1 MQRARFYFY
10 FIRLPL
16 DFDFLNIYKKN
27 KIKKEVDKITSQ
39 SEFTTKYIIEV
50 KFKIKGVVEKSD
62 VVGAIFGQTEGLLLD
77 LDLRDLQKS
86 GRIGRIEVENES
98 KEGISEGIIKIP
110 SSLTRKETALL
121 AATVETVSRVGP
133 CEAEITLT
141 EIRDVRETKRQRI
154 IERAAELLKEW
165 DQKSLDQSEIEE
177 KIDTDIK
184 LGEIISW
191 GPEKLPAGPDVE
203 SNPELI
209 IVEGRA
215 DVLNLL
221 RVSVKNTIS
230 VQGTHVPKSVI
241 KLAKQKKSVT
251 AFVDGDRGGTI
262 ILNELLQVTKIDNV
276 ARAPEGFEV
285 EELTR
290 KQLIKALQNK
300 KPAKSIKKI
309 KDKSIIEKGYDDTK
323 DSFQKILKKLKI
335 KDDNII
341 IEATKSIKAGYAIG
355 FNKSLEKLFDI
366 PVGEIFEKIR
376 DFKDTQILMIDGI
389 LTKRLLSLSLNMKI
403 KFIGCKNKEGELNIP
418 ENILVHFF

>member
-1 MQRARFYFY
+1 
-10 FIRLPL
+10 
-16 DFDFLNIYKKN
+16 
-27 KIKKEVDKITSQ
+27 VDKITSQ

-290 KQLIKALQNK
+290 KQLVKALQNK

-389 LTKRLLSLSLNMKI
+389 LTKRLLSLSLKMKI

-418 ENILVHFF
+418 EHILVHFF